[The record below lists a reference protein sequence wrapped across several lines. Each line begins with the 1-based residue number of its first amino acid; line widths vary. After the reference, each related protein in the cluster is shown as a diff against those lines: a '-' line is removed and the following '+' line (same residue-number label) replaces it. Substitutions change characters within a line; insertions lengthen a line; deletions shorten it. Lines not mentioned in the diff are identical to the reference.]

1 MPDLLRIEQKN
12 KHYLFLISCNIQT
25 RMADDR
31 FVFGVRV
38 WSICEIIDAIDLF
51 ASFAMRCNSAINS
64 GSSEIL
70 V

>member
-1 MPDLLRIEQKN
+1 
-12 KHYLFLISCNIQT
+12 
-25 RMADDR
+25 MADDR

-51 ASFAMRCNSAINS
+51 VSFAMRCNSAINS
-64 GSSEIL
+64 CSSEIL